1 MESPNLTQLEDTAV
15 EAAKQA
21 GQFLV
26 KNLGQVVEADR
37 KSSRI
42 DLVTQYDKK
51 SQVMIVDIIRNRWPD
66 HAILAEESGQVKKS
80 SPYKWIIDPLDGTTN
95 YAHGYPVFS
104 ISVALQYQE
113 EILVGVVYD
122 PVREEIFQAIRD
134 EKVTLNGNKIGVSN
148 KHSLDDSLLAT
159 GFPYDLER
167 MDINL
172 KFFGQFAHLAQGL
185 RRAGSA
191 ALDLCYV
198 ACGRLDGFWEFD
210 LHPWDLAAGALA
222 VKMAGGKLSDFQ
234 GKKFSV
240 YHGQV
245 LATNG
250 RIHESMVKV
259 LNSK

>member
-1 MESPNLTQLEDTAV
+1 MESPNLTKLEDTALEV
-15 EAAKQA
+15 AKEA
-21 GQFLV
+21 GQFLG
-26 KNLGQVVEADR
+26 KNLGRVIEADR

-51 SQVMIVDIIRNRWPD
+51 SEAMIVDIIRDRWPD
-66 HAILAEESGQVKKS
+66 HAILAEESVSQEKS

-104 ISVALQYQE
+104 VSVALQYQE
-113 EILVGVVYD
+113 EIIVGVVYD
-122 PVREEIFQAIRD
+122 PVREEIFQATRD
-134 EKVTLNGNKIGVSN
+134 KKVTLNGNKIRVSE
-148 KHSLDDSLLAT
+148 KDSLGDSLLAT
-159 GFPYDLER
+159 GFPYDLGR
-167 MDINL
+167 MDKNL
-172 KFFGQFAHLAQGL
+172 KFFGKFAHKAQGL

-191 ALDLCYV
+191 ALDLSYV

-210 LHPWDLAAGALA
+210 LHPWDLAAGSL
-222 VKMAGGKLSDFQ
+222 VVEMAGGKLSNFQ

-250 RIHESMVKV
+250 RIHESMVEV